1 MLKYILKRIGLAI
14 LALIILLILVF
25 FLMQA
30 IPGYP
35 LPRQA
40 SWTEAYYHKIL
51 EANGLLA
58 NPATQFWNFIVGI
71 FHGHFGTVYN
81 SNIKSVTEYF
91 LPPMRYSVMIALPA
105 FVISTVLGI
114 GLGIIAAYY
123 RGKWI
128 DTLINMIAVA
138 FIAIPSFIL
147 ALAFVKLAG
156 VFGLPTQF
164 VAHGSSLKIFESA
177 IMPVLAVALSSISIV
192 LYYTRNELVDVFKQD
207 YIKTALSKG
216 ITFRKI
222 VFTHALRNAAIPILS
237 VVVPSLIG
245 VLGGSVIVARF
256 FNVPGISFIL
266 VKSVQD
272 KQIYV
277 VLFASLFYSGIAFAM
292 QIVIDVTYTFID
304 PRIVLAQK
312 NTRSLAS
319 QLRAYKKRMD
329 DKNELISNVVYFEN
343 LHVQPLQMNVE
354 PVQVNVQNSATTTA
368 NTDQVILPTKQ
379 EIKQAEQYVP
389 KYTQVG
395 TPINLTPKKQ
405 AMIKP
410 SSFKFTDSMMYNNEQ
425 IVGKPSTY
433 WRDVFKRFLKSKSAI
448 IFSIILISMILMAI
462 IIPLMTPDAINK
474 PIANYVGI
482 IDYLPPHDPALGISG
497 IISEKVVNAETYHQ
511 LELLQAQGYH
521 IYTKA
526 VQEGSSW
533 VLYNFN
539 PYVLPGLQN
548 VSLPMG
554 TDGLGRNWWNL
565 LWYSTAKSLTLA
577 VIASL
582 GSVVIGTIYG
592 AISGAFAGKW
602 PDNIM
607 MRLVEIVGGVPLII
621 WVLIISM
628 ALSGGG
634 TSLFTI
640 ALALILTTWMWPAT
654 IARTYVL
661 KYKDAEFVY
670 AAQTLGASKLR
681 IIFSHLVPNVVGRL
695 VVVFVN
701 NIPSIIFFEASL
713 VFLGLASSTEVSL
726 GTMINIAWQE
736 GYGYMLVGPTLSIV
750 IITLASQILAN
761 NLNDAIDPKIVS

>member
-1 MLKYILKRIGLAI
+1 
-14 LALIILLILVF
+14 
-25 FLMQA
+25 MQA

-40 SWTEAYYHKIL
+40 TWTEAYYQKVL
-51 EANGLLA
+51 AANGLLV
-58 NPATQFWNFIVGI
+58 NPATQFWHFIVGI

-105 FVISTVLGI
+105 FVIATVLGI
-114 GLGIIAAYY
+114 SLGIVAAYY

-128 DTLINMIAVA
+128 DTLINIIAVA

-164 VAHGSSLKIFESA
+164 VAHGTSLKIFESA

-292 QIVIDVTYTFID
+292 QIIIDVTYTFID

-312 NTRSLAS
+312 NTRSLSS
-319 QLRAYKKRMD
+319 QLKAYRQRLT
-329 DKNELISNVVYFEN
+329 DKQSLISNVVYFEN
-343 LHVQPLQMNVE
+343 MHVQPLQISTE
-354 PVQVNVQNSATTTA
+354 PMYVSDSKAPVMLLKKEEPTKQEEEENEKIA
-368 NTDQVILPTKQ
+368 LPTKL
-379 EIKQAEQYVP
+379 EIKQAEEKIPV
-389 KYTQVG
+389 YTQVG
-395 TPINLTPKKQ
+395 TPIDLTEKKK
-405 AMIKP
+405 ALIKP

-462 IIPLMTPDAINK
+462 IIPLMTPNAINK

-497 IISEKVVNAETYHQ
+497 IVSEKVVNAETYHQ
-511 LELLQAQGYH
+511 LAIFKDEGYK
-521 IYTKA
+521 IYSRA
-526 VQEGSSW
+526 VQQGSSW
-533 VLYNFN
+533 VLYDFN
-539 PYVLPGLQN
+539 PYVLPGLQH

-554 TDGLGRNWWNL
+554 TDGLGRNWWDL

-736 GYGYMLVGPTLSIV
+736 GWGYMLVGPTLSIV